1 MGQTQKSKNLQCNL
15 LVLIKKMWKFF
26 LEYYIWFRRH
36 CDNTF
41 RHVLKIVTRNNIV
54 WKYGPQNSDFF
65 NLQNY
70 VEKHCNSP

>member
-15 LVLIKKMWKFF
+15 LVLIKKIWKFF

-41 RHVLKIVTRNNIV
+41 RHVLKHSH
-54 WKYGPQNSDFF
+54 K
-65 NLQNY
+65 
-70 VEKHCNSP
+70 K